1 MQRIGILGLGMRL
14 PPAVR
19 SNDWWPAEVV
29 AGWPAARIGSAP
41 STGLTPSAAAIVAAM
56 RDQGGDPFQGTVVR
70 HVLDETASLLE
81 LEALAARD
89 ALGHAGVETQDVDLV
104 LTCSAPTDY
113 QLTNAACA
121 LHESLGLPR
130 NAYALQIEGAQH
142 AFLLQLSLARSMIL
156 AGEARCALLVQSSA
170 LSRLLDPAS
179 PMSPVFGD
187 GATAVVVGPV
197 SEGKGILATAH
208 RTDGRL
214 PNTLI
219 ATVPGSRWYD
229 DGRSVLHMA
238 DPPGMREILL
248 RTVEVSQE
256 SIVASLAAAGHAPE
270 DVDVFAMHQGM
281 PWLRRLVQEHAGLR
295 RARAVD
301 TFATTGHLF
310 GAFLPSTL
318 VAARD
323 QGILRDGDLVVL
335 AGGGNGMS
343 YGAAVLRWGR

>member
-1 MQRIGILGLGMRL
+1 MKRIGILGLGMHL

-29 AGWPAARIGSAP
+29 ARWSSGP
-41 STGLTPSAAAIVAAM
+41 TGGPPPTDLTPSGAAIVAAM
-56 RDQGGDPFQGTVVR
+56 REQAGDPFRGAVVR
-70 HVLDETASLLE
+70 HVLDETGSILE
-81 LEALAARD
+81 MEVLAAREALAR
-89 ALGHAGVETQDVDLV
+89 AGVVAQDIDLV
-104 LTCSAPTDY
+104 LTCSAPTDH
-113 QLTNAACA
+113 QLTNSACA
-121 LHESLGLPR
+121 LHQALGLPR
-130 NAYALQIEGAQH
+130 NAYALQVDGAQH

-156 AGEARCALLVQSSA
+156 GGEASHGLLVQSSA
-170 LSRLLDPAS
+170 LSRLIDPVSPIS
-179 PMSPVFGD
+179 PMFGD

-197 SEGKGILATAH
+197 ADDKGILASTH

-214 PNTLI
+214 PNTLV
-219 ATVPGSRWYD
+219 ASVPGKHWYD

-238 DPPGMREILL
+238 DPAGMRDILL
-248 RTVEVSQE
+248 RTVDVSRE
-256 SIVASLAAAGHAPE
+256 SILAALAAAGHAPA

-281 PWLRRLVQEHAGLR
+281 PWLRRLVQDHAGLD

-310 GAFLPSTL
+310 GAFLTSTL

-323 QGILRDGDLVVL
+323 QGAVGEGDLVVL

-343 YGAAVLRWGR
+343 YGAAVMRWGR